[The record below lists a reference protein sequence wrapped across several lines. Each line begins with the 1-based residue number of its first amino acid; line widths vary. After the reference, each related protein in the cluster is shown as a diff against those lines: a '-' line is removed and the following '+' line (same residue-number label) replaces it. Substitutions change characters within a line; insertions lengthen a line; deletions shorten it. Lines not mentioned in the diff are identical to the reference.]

1 MLYFQLKPKTDK
13 YKKEKKKIPMNIT
26 MPQHIVEPS
35 CQNLALYWKIPLR
48 MGDGGDHL
56 STVSCNGCTPENKV
70 KIIQSFCEKC
80 LSMKN
85 YDHPQ

>member
-1 MLYFQLKPKTDK
+1 
-13 YKKEKKKIPMNIT
+13 
-26 MPQHIVEPS
+26 
-35 CQNLALYWKIPLR
+35 

-85 YDHPQ
+85 YDHSQETKKS